1 MEMFYILNH
10 WHWWALATLLLA
22 AELLTP
28 SAWFLALAL
37 SALIVGAVSWGLP
50 ELDGMTQL
58 IGFLALGAVGVVIS
72 LQRLRK
78 RARAHQLKTEGVHHE
93 QK

>member
-28 SAWFLALAL
+28 SAWFLALSL
-37 SALIVGAVSWGLP
+37 SALIVGFISWGMP
-50 ELDGMTQL
+50 ELSGLTQL
-58 IGFLALGAVGVVIS
+58 GIFAVLGGAGVVYS
-72 LQRLRK
+72 LMHLRK
-78 RARAHQLKTEGVHHE
+78 RTTTTEAD
-93 QK
+93 QP